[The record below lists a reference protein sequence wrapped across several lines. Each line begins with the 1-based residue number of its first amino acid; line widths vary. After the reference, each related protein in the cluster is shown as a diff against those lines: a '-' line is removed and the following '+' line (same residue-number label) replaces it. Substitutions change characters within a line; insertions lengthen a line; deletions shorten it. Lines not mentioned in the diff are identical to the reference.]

1 MSETR
6 AIYQTD
12 ELLTTEGVAELT
24 GLTARSV
31 LYHIRVDHLPAR
43 KMRTHGD
50 GQRGGYYRW
59 LIWPEDAAEFKA
71 RLERGEIGQR
81 GGNYGGGRPTVER
94 PMERERDFTHIYIP
108 TSAQERQRIA
118 GVVPADR
125 RLLVLEF
132 AAYAESIAA
141 ADDRARKALDW
152 WYSLSDE
159 DKLAGIIKDDW
170 RFSPDWEAD

>member
-6 AIYQTD
+6 ERYEAGGP
-12 ELLTTEGVAELT
+12 LTTDQVAEYA
-24 GLTARSV
+24 GISARSV
-31 LYHIRVDHLPAR
+31 LYHIQVGHLPAEKR
-43 KMRTHGD
+43 AR
-50 GQRGGYYRW
+50 RW
-59 LIWPEDAAEFKA
+59 AISPEDTAYFVAHLQA
-71 RLERGEIGQR
+71 GEIGQR
-81 GGNYGGGRPTVER
+81 GGNHGGGRPPVER
-94 PMERERDFTHIYIP
+94 PMEREKDFTHIYIP

-118 GVVPADR
+118 DTVTTAR
-125 RLLVLEF
+125 RLAVLEF

-152 WYSLSDE
+152 WYSLSNE

>member
-6 AIYQTD
+6 ERYEANG
-12 ELLTTEGVAELT
+12 LLTTDQVAEYA
-24 GLTARSV
+24 GISARSV
-31 LYHIRVDHLPAR
+31 LYHIQVGHLAAEKRAR
-43 KMRTHGD
+43 
-50 GQRGGYYRW
+50 RW
-59 LIWPEDAAEFKA
+59 AITPEDTAYFVA
-71 RLERGEIGQR
+71 RLQAGEIGQR
-81 GGNYGGGRPTVER
+81 GGNYGGGRPPVER

-125 RLLVLEF
+125 RLAVLEF

-159 DKLAGIIKDDW
+159 DKLAGIKDDW
-170 RFSPDWEAD
+170 SFSPDWEA